1 LEQVPADCVKELAE
15 KESIGEEKQMKR
27 LIILLA
33 AVVMSVAFAAPALA
47 QAKECNDEFKAATYQ
62 KWYDNRKDH
71 QDVAYQAAKDYL
83 ATCTTED
90 QYSAALKK
98 FVKAYDDLTATNTVN
113 KQFEEAYKNKNYPE
127 QIKLGKQIVATDPE
141 NTAVYVVMGLAGLGD
156 PSLLNESAE
165 YAKKA
170 ISMIEA
176 GKPFAPLASK
186 DQALAYLNYVV
197 GKSVVKNAPADAIP
211 YLLKAVRYESDLK
224 KNPQVYAE
232 LAGTYG
238 EGPIAKLSEEYKAKY
253 TTESP
258 ESKLALANIN
268 QMIDRQIDALARAA
282 ALSSD
287 AANKKAVM
295 DVLTGLYKDRNKS
308 EAGLNE
314 MIAGILTKPIPD
326 VPTPLTSL
334 PSTSSSTPAT
344 SGSPT
349 SGTTPGNGASP
360 TGTTGSANKTGS
372 GGASNAG
379 QNKTGSATGTATG
392 TAKPA
397 ASPTPIKKP
406 RANHRR
412 R

>member
-1 LEQVPADCVKELAE
+1 
-15 KESIGEEKQMKR
+15 MKR
-27 LIILLA
+27 TINLLA
-33 AVVMSVAFAAPALA
+33 LAGMFAVFAAPTLS
-47 QAKECNDEFKAATYQ
+47 QTKECTDEFKSATYQ

-90 QYSAALKK
+90 QYSKALKN
-98 FVKAYDDLTATNTVN
+98 FADAYDKLQATNSVN
-113 KQFEEAYKNKNYPE
+113 KQFDDAYKNKKYAD
-127 QIKLGKQIVATDPE
+127 QIRLGKQIVATDPD
-141 NTAVYVVMGLAGLGD
+141 NSAIYVVMGLAGLGD
-156 PSLLNESAE
+156 PALLNESAD

-170 ISMIEA
+170 ITMIEA

-186 DQALAYLNYVV
+186 DQALAYLNYVI
-197 GKSVVKNAPADAIP
+197 GKSVIRNSPTDAIP

-232 LAGTYG
+232 LAGAYG

-295 DVLTGLYKDRNKS
+295 DVLTGLYTDRNKS
-308 EAGLNE
+308 PAGLNE

-326 VPTPLTSL
+326 LPTPLTSL
-334 PSTSSSTPAT
+334 PSTPSSTPAT
-344 SGSPT
+344 TGSPT
-349 SGTTPGNGASP
+349 SGASSNG
-360 TGTTGSANKTGS
+360 TNGSANKTGS
-372 GGASNAG
+372 GGATNGG
-379 QNKTGSATGTATG
+379 QNKTGSVTASGTG

-412 R
+412 G

>member
-1 LEQVPADCVKELAE
+1 
-15 KESIGEEKQMKR
+15 MKR
-27 LIILLA
+27 ILILLA
-33 AVVMSVAFAAPALA
+33 AAVMLAAFAAPALP

-62 KWYDNRKDH
+62 KWYDNRKDK

-90 QYSAALKK
+90 QYSKALKN
-98 FVKAYDDLTATNTVN
+98 FVDAYDKLQATNSTN
-113 KQFEEAYKNKNYPE
+113 KQFEDAYKNKNYAD

-141 NTAVYVVMGLAGLGD
+141 NSGIYIVMGLAGLGD
-156 PSLLNESAE
+156 PALLNESAE

-170 ISMIEA
+170 ITMIEA
-176 GKPFAPLASK
+176 GKPFAPLTSK
-186 DQALAYLNYVV
+186 DQTLAYLNYVV
-197 GKSVVKNAPADAIP
+197 AKSVIKNSPADAIP
-211 YLLKAVRYESDLK
+211 YMLKAVRYESDLK

-232 LAGTYG
+232 LAGAYG
-238 EGPIAKLSEEYKAKY
+238 EGPIAKLSEEYKAKF

-295 DVLTGLYKDRNKS
+295 DVLTGLYTDRNKS
-308 EAGLNE
+308 PAGLNE
-314 MIAGILTKPIPD
+314 MIAGILAKPIPD

-334 PSTSSSTPAT
+334 PSTPSSTPAT

-349 SGTTPGNGASP
+349 SGAAPTNGASP
-360 TGTTGSANKTGS
+360 TGTTGSANKTGNT
-372 GGASNAG
+372 GASNSG
-379 QNKTGSATGTATG
+379 QNKTGSATASGTG

>member
-1 LEQVPADCVKELAE
+1 
-15 KESIGEEKQMKR
+15 MKR
-27 LIILLA
+27 ILILLA
-33 AVVMSVAFAAPALA
+33 AAVMLAAFAAPALP

-62 KWYDNRKDH
+62 KWYDNRKDK

-90 QYSAALKK
+90 QYSKALKN
-98 FVKAYDDLTATNTVN
+98 FVDAYDKLQATNSTN
-113 KQFEEAYKNKNYPE
+113 KQFEDAYKNKNYAD

-141 NTAVYVVMGLAGLGD
+141 NSGIYIVMGLAGLGD
-156 PSLLNESAE
+156 PALLNESAE

-170 ISMIEA
+170 ITMIEA
-176 GKPFAPLASK
+176 GKPFAPLTSK
-186 DQALAYLNYVV
+186 DQTLAYLNYVV
-197 GKSVVKNAPADAIP
+197 AKSVIKNSPADAIP
-211 YLLKAVRYESDLK
+211 YMLKAVRYESDLK

-232 LAGTYG
+232 LAGAYG
-238 EGPIAKLSEEYKAKY
+238 EGPIAKLSEEYKAKF

-295 DVLTGLYKDRNKS
+295 DVLTGLYTDRNKS
-308 EAGLNE
+308 PAGLNE
-314 MIAGILTKPIPD
+314 MIAGILAKPIPD

-334 PSTSSSTPAT
+334 PSTPSSTPAT

-349 SGTTPGNGASP
+349 SGAAPTNGASP
-360 TGTTGSANKTGS
+360 TGTTGSANKTGNT
-372 GGASNAG
+372 GASNSG
-379 QNKTGSATGTATG
+379 QNKTGSATASGTG

-406 RANHRR
+406 RSNYRR
-412 R
+412 G

>member
-1 LEQVPADCVKELAE
+1 
-15 KESIGEEKQMKR
+15 MKR
-27 LIILLA
+27 IIILLA
-33 AVVMSVAFAAPALA
+33 ATVMLAAFAAPALP

-83 ATCTTED
+83 ATCTAED

-197 GKSVVKNAPADAIP
+197 GKSVIKNSPADAIP

-232 LAGTYG
+232 LAGAYG

-282 ALSSD
+282 ALSAD

-326 VPTPLTSL
+326 LPTPLSSL
-334 PSTSSSTPAT
+334 PSTPSSTPAT

-349 SGTTPGNGASP
+349 SGAAPTNGASP

-372 GGASNAG
+372 SGAANPG
-379 QNKTGSATGTATG
+379 QTKTGSATVSGTG

-406 RANHRR
+406 RANHRHG
-412 R
+412 